1 MINIPK
7 ADWSSVKNKQ
17 LTATPCQ
24 VLVGDEKQAYCN
36 ACCVSCWSQTLKA
49 EFTQQEEMLK
59 DLESD
64 AEKFREEKKVEA
76 AERLDQ
82 QLSLLKV
89 TELV

>member
-1 MINIPK
+1 
-7 ADWSSVKNKQ
+7 
-17 LTATPCQ
+17 
-24 VLVGDEKQAYCN
+24 
-36 ACCVSCWSQTLKA
+36 
-49 EFTQQEEMLK
+49 MLK